1 MVLTRCERNHH
12 HSLSLAGASEVD
24 SRPVQMDSNPVTG
37 PVTGVISG
45 SDTPAVVVVATSAWD
60 RPGSAWDR
68 SRSAVGPIEAGLLAS
83 ALGELGAASNVAD
96 VNADG
101 KSIRAEKI

>member
-24 SRPVQMDSNPVTG
+24 SRPVQMDSR

-60 RPGSAWDR
+60 RPGSVWNR
-68 SRSAVGPIEAGLLAS
+68 SRSTVGPIEAGLLAS

-101 KSIRAEKI
+101 KSI